1 LSLAILAPDRRLPEI
16 HAMLEARDTAQT
28 ICRGVIRAL
37 TQRGFATLAE
47 VSLADGRRAD
57 ILALGRDG
65 ALVVV
70 EIKSS
75 VADFRAD
82 RKWPDY
88 RRWCDRLYFAVAEG
102 FPMELIPEDCGLMLA
117 DGFGAAILREAP
129 SQKMGSARR
138 RALHLRFART
148 AGARL
153 LRLADPGAGDPETA
167 I

>member
-1 LSLAILAPDRRLPEI
+1 
-16 HAMLEARDTAQT
+16 MLETRDTAQT

-37 TQRGFATLAE
+37 TQRGLATLAE
-47 VSLADGRRAD
+47 VPLADGRRAD

-65 ALVVV
+65 TLVVV

-82 RKWPDY
+82 RKWPEY
-88 RRWCDRLYFAVAEG
+88 RQWCDRLYFAVAEG
-102 FPMELIPEDCGLMLA
+102 FPLELIPEECGLMLA
-117 DGFGAAILREAP
+117 DGFGAAILRESP
-129 SQKMGSARR
+129 TQKLDSARR

-153 LRLADPGAGDPETA
+153 LRLTDPSAGDPETF

>member
-1 LSLAILAPDRRLPEI
+1 
-16 HAMLEARDTAQT
+16 MLETRDTAQT

-37 TQRGFATLAE
+37 TQRGYATLAE
-47 VSLADGRRAD
+47 VPLADGRRAD
-57 ILALGRDG
+57 VLALGRDG
-65 ALVVV
+65 TLVVV

-88 RRWCDRLYFAVAEG
+88 RQWCDRLYFAVAEG
-102 FPMELIPEDCGLMLA
+102 FPLEQCGLMLA
-117 DGFGAAILREAP
+117 DGFGAAILRESP
-129 SQKMGSARR
+129 TQKLEAARR

-153 LRLADPGAGDPETA
+153 LRLTDPGAGDPETF

>member
-1 LSLAILAPDRRLPEI
+1 MPETR
-16 HAMLEARDTAQT
+16 ESAQT
-28 ICRGVIRAL
+28 ICRGAMRAL
-37 TQRGFATLAE
+37 AQRGFATLAE
-47 VSLADGRRAD
+47 VPLADGRRAD

-82 RKWPDY
+82 RKWPEY
-88 RRWCDRLYFAVAEG
+88 RQWCDRLYFAVAEG
-102 FPMELIPEDCGLMLA
+102 FPTEIIPEECGLILA
-117 DGFGAAILREAP
+117 DGFGAEFLREP
-129 SQKMGSARR
+129 QSQKLDPARR
-138 RALHLRFART
+138 RAVHLRFART

-153 LRLADPGAGDPETA
+153 QRLTDPGAANPETV

>member
-1 LSLAILAPDRRLPEI
+1 
-16 HAMLEARDTAQT
+16 MLETRDTAQT

-47 VSLADGRRAD
+47 VPLADGRRAD
-57 ILALGRDG
+57 IMALGRDG
-65 ALVVV
+65 VLVVV

-88 RRWCDRLYFAVAEG
+88 RQWCDRLYFAVAEG
-102 FPMELIPEDCGLMLA
+102 FPLELIPAECGLMLA
-117 DGFGAAILREAP
+117 DGFGAAILRESP
-129 SQKMGSARR
+129 TQKVDATRR

-153 LRLADPGAGDPETA
+153 LRLTDPAAGDPETF

>member
-1 LSLAILAPDRRLPEI
+1 
-16 HAMLEARDTAQT
+16 MLETRDAAQT
-28 ICRGVIRAL
+28 ICRGVTRAL

-47 VSLADGRRAD
+47 VPLADGRRAD

-65 ALVVV
+65 TLVVV

-82 RKWPDY
+82 RKWPEY
-88 RRWCDRLYFAVAEG
+88 RQWCDRLYFAVAEG
-102 FPMELIPEDCGLMLA
+102 FPLELIPEECGLMLA
-117 DGFGAAILREAP
+117 DGFGAAILRESP
-129 SQKMGSARR
+129 TQKLDSARR

-153 LRLADPGAGDPETA
+153 LRLTDPSAGDPETF

>member
-1 LSLAILAPDRRLPEI
+1 
-16 HAMLEARDTAQT
+16 MLEIRDTAHT

-47 VSLADGRRAD
+47 VPLADGRRAD
-57 ILALGRDG
+57 VLALGGDG
-65 ALVVV
+65 TLVIV

-75 VADFRAD
+75 VADFRSD

-88 RRWCDRLYFAVAEG
+88 RQWCDRLYFAVAEG
-102 FPMELIPEDCGLMLA
+102 FPQELIPEECGLILA
-117 DGFGAAILREAP
+117 DGFGAAILRETP
-129 SQKMGSARR
+129 TQKLDAARR
-138 RALHLRFART
+138 RALHLRFARM

-153 LRLADPGAGDPETA
+153 LRLTDPGAGDPETF

>member
-1 LSLAILAPDRRLPEI
+1 
-16 HAMLEARDTAQT
+16 MLEIRDTAQT
-28 ICRGVIRAL
+28 ICRGATRAL

-47 VSLADGRRAD
+47 VPLADGRRAD

-65 ALVVV
+65 TLVVV

-82 RKWPDY
+82 RKWPEY
-88 RRWCDRLYFAVAEG
+88 RQWCDRLYFAVAEG
-102 FPMELIPEDCGLMLA
+102 FPQELIPTECGLMLA
-117 DGFGAAILREAP
+117 DAFGAAILRESP
-129 SQKMGSARR
+129 VQKLEAARR

-153 LRLADPGAGDPETA
+153 LRLTDPSAGDPETF

>member
-1 LSLAILAPDRRLPEI
+1 
-16 HAMLEARDTAQT
+16 MLETRDPAQT
-28 ICRGVIRAL
+28 ICRGVTRAL

-47 VSLADGRRAD
+47 VPLADGRRAD

-65 ALVVV
+65 VLVVV

-75 VADFRAD
+75 VADFRSD

-88 RRWCDRLYFAVAEG
+88 RQWCDRLYFAVAAG
-102 FPMELIPEDCGLMLA
+102 FPTELIPEECGLMLA

-129 SQKMGSARR
+129 AQKLDPARR

-153 LRLADPGAGDPETA
+153 LRLTDPGAGDPETFV
-167 I
+167 

>member
-1 LSLAILAPDRRLPEI
+1 
-16 HAMLEARDTAQT
+16 MLEIRDAAQT

-47 VSLADGRRAD
+47 VPLADGRRAD
-57 ILALGRDG
+57 VLALGRDG
-65 ALVVV
+65 TLVLV

-82 RKWPDY
+82 RKWPEY
-88 RRWCDRLYFAVAEG
+88 RQWCDRLYFAVAEG
-102 FPMELIPEDCGLMLA
+102 FPLELIPEECGLMLA
-117 DGFGAAILREAP
+117 DGFGAAILRESP
-129 SQKMGSARR
+129 TQKLDAARR

-153 LRLADPGAGDPETA
+153 LRLTDPGAGDPETF

>member
-1 LSLAILAPDRRLPEI
+1 
-16 HAMLEARDTAQT
+16 MLETRDTAQT
-28 ICRGVIRAL
+28 ICRGAIRAL

-47 VSLADGRRAD
+47 VPLADGRRAD

-65 ALVVV
+65 TLVVV

-88 RRWCDRLYFAVAEG
+88 RQWCDRLYFAVLEG
-102 FPMELIPEDCGLMLA
+102 FPLELIPEECGLMLA
-117 DGFGAAILREAP
+117 DGFGAAILRESP
-129 SQKMGSARR
+129 TQKLDAARR

-153 LRLADPGAGDPETA
+153 LRLTDPGAGDPETF

>member
-1 LSLAILAPDRRLPEI
+1 
-16 HAMLEARDTAQT
+16 MLEIRDTAQT

-47 VSLADGRRAD
+47 VPLADGRRAD
-57 ILALGRDG
+57 VLALGRDG
-65 ALVVV
+65 TLVIV

-75 VADFRAD
+75 VADFRSD

-88 RRWCDRLYFAVAEG
+88 RQWCDRLYFAVSEG
-102 FPMELIPEDCGLMLA
+102 FPQELIPVECGLMLA
-117 DGFGAAILREAP
+117 DSFGAAILRETP
-129 SQKMGSARR
+129 TQKLDAARR

-153 LRLADPGAGDPETA
+153 LRLTDPGAGDPETF

>member
-1 LSLAILAPDRRLPEI
+1 
-16 HAMLEARDTAQT
+16 MLEIRDTAQT
-28 ICRGVIRAL
+28 ICRGVTRAL

-47 VSLADGRRAD
+47 VPLADGRRAD

-65 ALVVV
+65 TLVVV

-88 RRWCDRLYFAVAEG
+88 RQWCDRLYFAVAEG
-102 FPMELIPEDCGLMLA
+102 FPQELIPAECGLMLA
-117 DGFGAAILREAP
+117 DAFSAVILRESP
-129 SQKMGSARR
+129 VQKLEAARR

-153 LRLADPGAGDPETA
+153 LRLTDPSAGDPETF